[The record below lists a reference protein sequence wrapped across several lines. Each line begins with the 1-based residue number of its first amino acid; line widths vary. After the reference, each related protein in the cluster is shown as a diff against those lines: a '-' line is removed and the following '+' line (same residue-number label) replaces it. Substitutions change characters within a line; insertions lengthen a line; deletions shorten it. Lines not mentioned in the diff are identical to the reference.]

1 MKLSEHGKCGRGST
15 ADKQGQLHRFTSF
28 HVWHLPTGKVSL
40 SSRDTGVCAVSEYKT
55 VSYSFQILRLTI
67 SLMSCVRVLRSQEH
81 TLGEATLVNPPRVA
95 LILSKDGG

>member
-1 MKLSEHGKCGRGST
+1 MTSVEEAVLQTNRADFIASPHFMYGTCPLGR
-15 ADKQGQLHRFTSF
+15 L
-28 HVWHLPTGKVSL
+28 SL
-40 SSRDTGVCAVSEYKT
+40 SSRETSVCAVSEYKT

>member
-1 MKLSEHGKCGRGST
+1 M
-15 ADKQGQLHRFTSF
+15 
-28 HVWHLPTGKVSL
+28 
-40 SSRDTGVCAVSEYKT
+40 SEYKT